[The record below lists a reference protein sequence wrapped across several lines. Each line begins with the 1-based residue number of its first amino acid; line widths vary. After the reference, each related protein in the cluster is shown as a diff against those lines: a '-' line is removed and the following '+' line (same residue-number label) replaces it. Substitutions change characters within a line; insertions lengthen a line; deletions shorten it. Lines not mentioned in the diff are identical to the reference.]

1 MDNLG
6 DLSALGDLS
15 SMVNS
20 LLSDPEAMNGLR
32 QAAEQMGLG
41 ELLSGGSSSGGG
53 DAVSEHSQQRAEKR
67 PPSSAF
73 PDGELL
79 SAVTKLAP
87 LLSAPQEDDASR
99 LLAALRPFLSQP
111 RAQKLD
117 QAERLLS
124 LTRVLSILKESKLM

>member
-67 PPSSAF
+67 PPCSAC
-73 PDGELL
+73 
-79 SAVTKLAP
+79 
-87 LLSAPQEDDASR
+87 SR
-99 LLAALRPFLSQP
+99 NQP
-111 RAQKLD
+111 CNGG
-117 QAERLLS
+117 
-124 LTRVLSILKESKLM
+124 